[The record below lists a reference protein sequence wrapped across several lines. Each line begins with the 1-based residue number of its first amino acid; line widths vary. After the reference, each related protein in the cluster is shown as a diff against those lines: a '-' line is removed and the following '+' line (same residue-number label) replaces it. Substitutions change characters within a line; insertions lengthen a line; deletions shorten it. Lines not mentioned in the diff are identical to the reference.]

1 MIFSV
6 KSAAATLVAVPFAIA
21 LAASQA
27 VATTNCV
34 FTTTSKAMNLTASCS
49 TDATI
54 LIPNGVTLDGK
65 GFKITAIDPPGGNF
79 QGPILKNAGKAAN
92 VTNIFLRTNLADVC
106 NDEANKVIGILFD
119 KAAGTI
125 SNVNVQ
131 INKGA
136 GASTCSEGVAVQ
148 AQVLPY
154 SAKATYLKVTVKNN
168 TLNYNQLAGIV
179 ALGNVSLRAEANLIK
194 NTETLPIA
202 QRGIEAA
209 FGVKAYI
216 LNNQLLRHRR
226 IPADSSNPGYG
237 VLLNAVGQSTVITNT
252 FSFDDVGIRVSG
264 SQKVTIKANNIR
276 SSTTDGILLDDGN
289 GLAATGNTVWANDSG
304 KNGANGIA
312 LVSVNG
318 LVTKNIVKS
327 NLTERNVSAGIRSQ
341 GSLNKIQV
349 NTAGNNTAVDI
360 ADAGSGN
367 LYSKNVCTKSTGA
380 PVDCGTVVP

>member
-1 MIFSV
+1 MKISLRRV
-6 KSAAATLVAVPFAIA
+6 AATLVASPLAIA
-21 LAASQA
+21 LVASSAA
-27 VATTNCV
+27 ATNNCV
-34 FTTTSKAMNLTASCS
+34 FTTTTKSMILTASCS

-79 QGPILKNAGKAAN
+79 TGAILRNAGKVAN
-92 VTNIFLRTNLADVC
+92 VTNLFLRTNLADVC
-106 NDEANKVIGILFD
+106 NADADKVIGILMD

-125 SNVNVQ
+125 SSVNIQ

-136 GASTCSEGVAVQ
+136 GLSTCAEGVAVQ

-154 SAKATYLKVTVKNN
+154 SSKTTYQKVTVKTS
-168 TLNYNQLAGIV
+168 TLNYNQFAGIV

-194 NTETLPIA
+194 NLETLPIG

-226 IPADSSNPGYG
+226 IPADANDPGYG
-237 VLLNAVGQSTVITNT
+237 ILLNSVGQSTVLTNT
-252 FSFDDVGIRVSG
+252 FSFDDIGIRVSG
-264 SQKVTIKANNIR
+264 SQKVTVKGNNIR
-276 SSTTDGILLDDGN
+276 SSTTDGILVDDGN
-289 GLAATGNTVWANDSG
+289 GLAATGNTIWANDSG
-304 KNGANGIA
+304 KNGTNGIS
-312 LVSVNG
+312 LKSVNG

-327 NLTERNVSAGIRSQ
+327 NLTERNLQSGIRAE
-341 GSLNKIQV
+341 GTLNKIQV
-349 NTAGNNTAVDI
+349 NTAGLNTLFDI
-360 ADAGSGN
+360 ENAGAGN

-380 PVDCGTVVP
+380 PVDCPAVP